1 MKIIK
6 NIGLSAAGFLI
17 MMSLWLIGSLT
28 NNYIIH
34 TFDVFPEFFIKNPL
48 YIACAMQVLL
58 IVFSVIGKRFNL
70 KALYI
75 SALVGTMVPVIT
87 YFCGSIFAND
97 GNILS
102 WIYGLTLGLLLYPF
116 GRMAYGVFD
125 GVQSYFFV
133 FHDRFLEGESVA
145 FAMMVVAV
153 ISVTIFLIVKKRN
166 KKTEP
171 KDFIQET
178 E

>member
-6 NIGLSAAGFLI
+6 NIGLSAAGFFI

-28 NNYIIH
+28 NNYIFH
-34 TFDVFPEFFIKNPL
+34 TFDVFPDFFIKIPL

-87 YFCGSIFAND
+87 YFCGSIFSND

-116 GRMAYGVFD
+116 GRMAYGLFD

-145 FAMMVVAV
+145 FAMLVVAV

>member
-6 NIGLSAAGFLI
+6 NIGLSLAGFFA
-17 MMSLWLIGSLT
+17 MMALWLIGFSANEYT
-28 NNYIIH
+28 FN
-34 TFDVFPEFFIKNPL
+34 TFDDYPEFLDKIPL
-48 YIACAMQVLL
+48 YIAYVIPILLL
-58 IVFSVIGKRFNL
+58 IFAVIGKRFNL

-87 YFCGSIFAND
+87 YFCGSIFSND

-116 GRMAYGVFD
+116 GRLAYGVFD

-145 FAMMVVAV
+145 FAMLVVAV
-153 ISVTIFLIVKKRN
+153 ISVTIFLVVKKRN

-171 KDFIQET
+171 KDFIQEN
-178 E
+178 